1 VTLRHFPATSLKGTE
16 MQKTRWSAMALVV
29 LCAVAVLVISACT
42 SKSAPRT
49 ANSLKTAAASD
60 GAGSHI
66 DVMCI
71 GERINDPPEPFHY
84 SFKYSDA
91 SSSTSKE
98 ADITPKAMD
107 ITIKDASGTHSYHG
121 VRSDEASWDGAV
133 LDLSSLNMTAMM
145 ARLDA
150 LNDTSAISRQASEA
164 MNGYDTTR
172 YAIDSTKES
181 TSDQE
186 KFAELFGKGAFE
198 KATVWVGADGCAVK
212 LILDER
218 ISQGNGKNGNLKDD
232 HYELARI
239 RK

>member
-1 VTLRHFPATSLKGTE
+1 VTVLRLLTILKGAE
-16 MQKTRWSAMALVV
+16 MQKTTKWQGMALIAP
-29 LCAVAVLVISACT
+29 LAAAALLISSCT
-42 SKSAPRT
+42 SKSA
-49 ANSLKTAAASD
+49 SKTAATASD
-60 GAGSHI
+60 SAGPHV

-71 GERINDPPEPFHY
+71 GERINDPPESFHY

-91 SSSTSKE
+91 STSVSKE
-98 ADITPKAMD
+98 AEITPKMMD
-107 ITIKDASGTHSYHG
+107 ITIKDGSGTHSYHG

-150 LNDTSAISRQASEA
+150 LNDTSAISRQASEQV
-164 MNGYDTTR
+164 NGYDAIR
-172 YAIDSTKES
+172 YGIDSTKSS
-181 TSDQE
+181 TADQQ

-198 KATVWVGADGCAVK
+198 KGTVWVASDGCAVK
-212 LILDER
+212 LVLDER
-218 ISQGNGKNGNLKDD
+218 ISQGNGNDGNLKDD